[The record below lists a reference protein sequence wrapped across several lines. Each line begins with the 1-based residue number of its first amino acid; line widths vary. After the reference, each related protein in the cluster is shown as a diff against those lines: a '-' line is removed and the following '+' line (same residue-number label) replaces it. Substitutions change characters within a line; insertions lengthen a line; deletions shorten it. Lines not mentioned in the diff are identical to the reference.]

1 MLKRT
6 KGILLL
12 MLLVLTGLAGRVF
25 SETISSKE
33 RKFMI
38 DHLKESKSY
47 FLKNVKGLSEEQL
60 NFKAS
65 PEKWSIK
72 ECMQH
77 ITLAEGN
84 LWSWTDAT
92 LKQTANPEKRSGIK
106 VSDQQV
112 IDMMTN
118 RTQKAQAPET
128 ITPDKAAWKTSEE
141 IVDAFKEKRGALI
154 KFAKTTTDDMRN
166 HVTETPFGPID
177 TYQMVLFL
185 SAHTRRHT
193 QQIEEVK
200 ADPAFP
206 K

>member
-25 SETISSKE
+25 SETISGKE

-60 NFKAS
+60 NFKAN

-72 ECMQH
+72 ECIQH
-77 ITLAEGN
+77 ITLTEAN
-84 LWSWTDAT
+84 LWNWTDAT
-92 LKQTANPEKRSGIK
+92 LKQPANPAKRSDIK
-106 VSDQQV
+106 VSDQDL
-112 IDMMTN
+112 INMMTN

-128 ITPDKAAWKTSEE
+128 ARPEKATWKTTEE
-141 IVDAFKEKRGALI
+141 TLDAFKDKRAALI

-166 HVTETPFGPID
+166 HVAETPFGPID
-177 TYQMVLFL
+177 AYQMVLFL

-200 ADPAFP
+200 ADPSFP